1 MKEYLNENTLY
12 NTLAMYLAEGNGLL
26 LVVEGPYDHL
36 MLKEHCSP
44 DMMMIPGTG
53 GKGQLLRT
61 AELSAKRDLKG
72 VRFLVDR
79 DYDDFNELESI
90 DLDNVF
96 ISEGHDCFIDVLT
109 SDPAL
114 LNRVIDV
121 ETASAR
127 RRPELGDAVPNPS
140 EIQTEAIALASHLAA
155 LRIVDA
161 RRNLNLNFKKFSF
174 GALKIEEFDVEIITE
189 MVLVRSGYIGLDS
202 IEIIKEAVQ
211 AYLEVWNLPRVLIGD
226 HDLFSALSRILK
238 KFEVRVAADTLH
250 KGVILA
256 VSCTALR
263 GTGWFQKI
271 QEWCAHNDRVGFA
284 CTSSTTLAA

>member
-12 NTLAMYLAEGNGLL
+12 NTLAMYLAEGNSLL
-26 LVVEGPYDHL
+26 LVVEGPDDHL

-79 DYDDFNELESI
+79 DYDDFSELESI

-96 ISEGHDCFIDVLT
+96 VSEGHDCFMDVLA

-127 RRPELGDAVPNPS
+127 RRPEAGNTIPSPS
-140 EIQTEAIALASHLAA
+140 EIQAEAIALASHLAA

-161 RRNLNLNFKKFSF
+161 RRGLGLNFRKFSF
-174 GALKIEEFDVEIITE
+174 GGLKIKEFDVGIITD
-189 MVLVRSGYIGLDS
+189 MVLVRSGYSGLDS
-202 IEIIKEAVQ
+202 IEIIEEAVQ
-211 AYLEVWNLPRVLIGD
+211 AHFEVWDLPQVPIGD
-226 HDLFSALSRILK
+226 HDLFSALSRVLR
-238 KFEVRVAADTLH
+238 KFEVSVAADALH

-256 VSCTALR
+256 VSCTALS

-271 QEWCAHNDRVGFA
+271 QEWCAHNDRVGFT
-284 CTSSTTLAA
+284 CMSSTALAA